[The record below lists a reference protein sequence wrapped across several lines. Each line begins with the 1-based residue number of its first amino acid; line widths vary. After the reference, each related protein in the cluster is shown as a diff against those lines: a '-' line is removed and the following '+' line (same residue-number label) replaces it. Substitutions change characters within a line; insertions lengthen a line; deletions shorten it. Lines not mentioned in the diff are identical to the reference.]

1 MATRADAPAAGWY
14 PDPEG
19 GSRLRWWDGTDWTA
33 HYRPRPTE
41 AELLRLRAATPVRSE
56 PLGGA
61 VAPAGERRALA
72 RSEVETIVAEV
83 RQAAR
88 SEVER
93 AADLFTQR
101 ARSATR
107 ELQPLVSEYTNRIL
121 RWLRIALVVLVVL
134 VIAWFVFEAV
144 AKATFFDWLGER
156 IDRLTE

>member
-1 MATRADAPAAGWY
+1 MTAPADAPPRGWY

-19 GSRLRWWDGTDWTA
+19 GTRLRWWDGTDWSD

-41 AELLRLRAATPVRSE
+41 AELHRLRSTASTPMMPS
-56 PLGGA
+56 

-101 ARSATR
+101 ARGATR

-121 RWLRIALVVLVVL
+121 RWLKLAVVVVVVL

-144 AKATFFDWLGER
+144 AQATFFDWLGER